1 MLDIEEDKG
10 ELTINTTDAMSQAKI
25 YKAIIQRYFD
35 LLIQI
40 FCLFEVPQFYLYL
53 IFK

>member
-10 ELTINTTDAMSQAKI
+10 EVTINTTDAMSQAKI

-35 LLIQI
+35 LLIQN
-40 FCLFEVPQFYLYL
+40 FCWMKFHNF
-53 IFK
+53 ICT